1 MTDFQILKKTRI
13 YEVEV
18 MRTVQLF
25 SVAFDMNN
33 SAIGMEVMKRVEKV
47 TLIFDQQSESKKNIH
62 SVFTRQ
68 VYL

>member
-1 MTDFQILKKTRI
+1 MRDFQILKKTRI
-13 YEVEV
+13 DEVEI

-33 SAIGMEVMKRVEKV
+33 STIGMEVMKRVEKV

>member
-1 MTDFQILKKTRI
+1 MRNFQILKKTRI

-47 TLIFDQQSESKKNIH
+47 TLIFDQQSDSKKHIN
-62 SVFTRQ
+62 SVFTT
-68 VYL
+68 LKKS